1 MKLLVTGGAG
11 FIGSNFIRYI
21 LREYPDYEIVN
32 LDKLTYAGNLDNLKD
47 IEGSERYEFVK
58 GDVCDEKIVDE
69 IVGKGVDAILN
80 YAAESH
86 VDRSITGPKDFI
98 MTEVIGTY
106 TLLEAAKKHGVGKY
120 VQISTDEVYGSID
133 EGAFTEETPYAPNS
147 PYSASKA
154 GGDHLCRAYHVT
166 YGMPVIVTHSC
177 NVYGPYQ
184 YPEKIIPLFA
194 TNILRG
200 KKVPLYGDGKNVRE
214 WLYTE
219 DHCRVVDKILHK
231 GKAGDVYNIGSGYE
245 ITNIELTRMVLD
257 ELSVGDEAI
266 EYVEDRLGHDRRYAI
281 DFTKLRKE
289 LGWEPEYTFNDAL
302 ADTVKWYQENKWWWK
317 KLI

>member
-21 LREYPDYEIVN
+21 LKKYPEYEIIN

-47 IEGSERYEFVK
+47 IEGNERYEFVK

-69 IVGKGVDAILN
+69 VLGKGVDAILN

-98 MTEVIGTY
+98 MTEFVGTY
-106 TLLEAAKKHGVGKY
+106 TLLEAAKKHGIKKY

-166 YGMPVIVTHSC
+166 YDLPVIVTHSC

-214 WLYTE
+214 WIYTE
-219 DHCRVVDKILHK
+219 DHCRAVDVILHE
-231 GKAGDVYNIGSGYE
+231 GKVGEVYNIGSGYE
-245 ITNIELTRMVLD
+245 ITNVELTRMVLD

-281 DFTKLRKE
+281 DFTKLKTE
-289 LGWEPEYTFNDAL
+289 LGWEPEVDFGGGL
-302 ADTVKWYQENKWWWK
+302 ADTVKWYQDNEWWWK

>member
-21 LREYPDYEIVN
+21 LKKYPEYEIIN

-69 IVGKGVDAILN
+69 VVGRGVDAILN

-86 VDRSITGPKDFI
+86 VDRSITNPKDFI
-98 MTEVIGTY
+98 MTEFVGTF
-106 TLLEAAKKHGVGKY
+106 TLLEAAKKHGIKKY

-133 EGAFTEETPYAPNS
+133 EGEFTEETPYAPNS

-166 YGMPVIVTHSC
+166 YDMPVIVTHSC

-184 YPEKIIPLFA
+184 YPEKIIPLFS

-200 KKVPLYGDGKNVRE
+200 KKVPLYGDGKHVRE

-219 DHCRVVDKILHK
+219 DHCRAVDVILHK
-231 GKAGDVYNIGSGYE
+231 AKGGDVYNIGSGYE
-245 ITNIELTRMVLD
+245 ITNVDLTNMVLD
-257 ELSVGDEAI
+257 EFGVGDEAI
-266 EYVEDRLGHDRRYAI
+266 EYVDDRLGHDRRYAI
-281 DFTKLRKE
+281 DFTKLKTE
-289 LGWEPEYTFNDAL
+289 LGWEPTYTFNEAL
-302 ADTVKWYQENKWWWK
+302 TDTVKWYQDNEWWWK